1 MFAAMNFGLSKT
13 AGWIVFSLITL
24 AFIIC
29 KLPDLSLP
37 YFWDEVGVYAPGALA
52 MKDNGTISIL
62 PAALDPEYSRGHPLL
77 AVASYAAFFKFFGD
91 GHVQGHIFS
100 LLLAFLTLLLTYQYT
115 AKIFSRMTGL
125 IAVLLLAFTPVF
137 YAMAAIVMPEMM
149 LTLFTVWALFAVIQ
163 NRWGQYALASSL
175 AMMCKESAIV
185 IPAAVLFFL
194 FIRSL
199 QHRDFFS
206 WKRWQ
211 LFLIAIVPLVVFGLF
226 LVVQKAQN
234 GWYFF
239 PLHVGYI
246 RHDVPSILNSI
257 WYITQDVFIRWGRWL
272 AGIFFIMG
280 LVAATR
286 RKAQQPARDAALLFT
301 SFIALSILFA
311 ALNFYLTRYLLY
323 VFPFMMVLAAYGAL
337 SLLGK
342 FRPAAS
348 WSMAA
353 AFSVAATLLAWKH
366 MDLKKFNDTADMSY
380 RHTVLTQKEA
390 IEWIEAQP
398 WSNSTIGVVFPNWQ
412 AVLDPR
418 YGFVKKAFK
427 IDVNC
432 EHDIP
437 YGFLFQLND
446 EPIPLWRNKE
456 YKILKQWD
464 HLFVHLKV
472 VKFHYDYPTGYD
484 TPN

>member
-1 MFAAMNFGLSKT
+1 MNFRISPV
-13 AGWIVFSLITL
+13 ASWICFSLITL
-24 AFIIC
+24 AFILC
-29 KLPDLSLP
+29 KIPDLSLP
-37 YFWDEVGVYAPGALA
+37 YFWDELGVYAPGALA

-77 AVASYAAFFKFFGD
+77 AVASYAAFYKFFGD
-91 GHVQGHIFS
+91 GVVSGHTFS
-100 LLLAFLTLLLTYQYT
+100 LILGCLTLFLTFYYTQKFFGAVAGLLAT
-115 AKIFSRMTGL
+115 
-125 IAVLLLAFTPVF
+125 LLLAFTPVF

-149 LTLFTVWALFAVIQ
+149 LTLFTVWALFAIIQ
-163 NRWGQYALASSL
+163 NRWGQYALAASL

-194 FIRSL
+194 FVRSL
-199 QHRDFFS
+199 QAKDFFT
-206 WKRWQ
+206 WKRWK
-211 LFLIAIVPLVVFGLF
+211 LFLIACVPLAVFALF
-226 LVVQKAQN
+226 LIIQKAQN

-246 RHDVPSILNSI
+246 RHDVSSILNSI
-257 WYITQDVFIRWGRWL
+257 WHITQDVFIRWGRWL
-272 AGIFFIMG
+272 AGIFFIIG

-286 RKAQQPARDAALLFT
+286 RKAHQQAKDAALLFT
-301 SFIALSILFA
+301 AFIVIAIVFA
-311 ALNFYLTRYLLY
+311 ALNFYLARYMLY
-323 VFPFMMVLAAYGAL
+323 VFPFVMTLAAYGAT
-337 SLLGK
+337 SLFGR
-342 FRPAAS
+342 FRPAVS
-348 WSMAA
+348 WSLAA
-353 AFSVAATLLAWKH
+353 LLSVAGTVLAVRH
-366 MDLKKFNDTADMSY
+366 MDLKQFNDTADMSY
-380 RHTVLTQKEA
+380 RHTVLTQKAA
-390 IEWIEAQP
+390 IKWIEAQP

-432 EHDIP
+432 EHDVP

-472 VKFHYDYPTGYD
+472 VRFHYDYPTGYD